1 MKKLLNYLF
10 ILLFAITTHGFV
22 LAQDFTVSIPTTDNY
37 AHYLPPI
44 KAGGSHQFQI
54 EVKNNS
60 SDTSTVSIDK
70 NSMGIDVS

>member
-1 MKKLLNYLF
+1 MIMKKLLNYLF

-44 KAGGSHQFQI
+44 KAGGSH
-54 EVKNNS
+54 
-60 SDTSTVSIDK
+60 
-70 NSMGIDVS
+70 